1 MSTVEGR
8 SEQALPSKTIQVMPP
23 PCSPSCPW
31 VRSQKLSRIFPGNE
45 FRGFPADALDFLIFS
60 INTGFQRGPGG
71 GGGGRGPRPERKD
84 SGDQCVRAARRGKE
98 RERERE
104 SERVRVRVIKGIG
117 SGAWWSRL
125 VRPERAAEASVRRR
139 GEIGGPASLGLARS
153 RCDGPHRNTQ
163 ICVFRRYFW
172 HPVLHLSEP
181 RRLRL

>member
-8 SEQALPSKTIQVMPP
+8 SEQALPSKTIQVMIGTIPMHILP
-23 PCSPSCPW
+23 L

-71 GGGGRGPRPERKD
+71 GRGGTGASPPKEKTVETSVCAPLD
-84 SGDQCVRAARRGKE
+84 EVR
-98 RERERE
+98 RER
-104 SERVRVRVIKGIG
+104 ERVRVRVIKGIG

-153 RCDGPHRNTQ
+153 RCDGPPPKHADLL
-163 ICVFRRYFW
+163 FRRYFW
-172 HPVLHLSEP
+172 HPVLQLSEL

>member
-1 MSTVEGR
+1 MAPYQCT
-8 SEQALPSKTIQVMPP
+8 
-23 PCSPSCPW
+23 SCPW

-71 GGGGRGPRPERKD
+71 DGGDGGLAPKEKTVETSVCAPLDE
-84 SGDQCVRAARRGKE
+84 VR
-98 RERERE
+98 RER
-104 SERVRVRVIKGIG
+104 ERVRVRVIKGIG

-172 HPVLHLSEP
+172 HPVLHLSEL
-181 RRLRL
+181 RRSRL